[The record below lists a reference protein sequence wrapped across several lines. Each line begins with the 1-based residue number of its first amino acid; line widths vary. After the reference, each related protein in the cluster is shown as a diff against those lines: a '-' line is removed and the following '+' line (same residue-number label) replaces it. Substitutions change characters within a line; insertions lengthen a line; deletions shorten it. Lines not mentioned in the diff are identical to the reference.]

1 VPRFAVD
8 PYWPKPLPNNWE
20 MGELGAV
27 FVDTK
32 DHVWVISRPRTLTPD
47 QIGLSLTPP
56 TSECCIPAPPVIE
69 FDQEGRVVQSW
80 GGPGAGYEWPANEHG
95 IFVDHKGNVWL
106 GGNTANQDSQIL
118 KFTHDGK
125 LLLQIGHAKTS
136 KGSLDTDNLNRPAQ
150 IWVWEPTNE
159 VFVADGYQNRRV
171 IVFDA
176 DTGKFKRMWGA
187 YGNKPDDAVSRDR
200 VSTGPRG
207 SEQFNIVHGVSIS
220 RDGLVYVSDRVNNR
234 IQVFTLD
241 GKFIKE
247 GFIARGTLDS
257 RGTRSPWRSRP
268 TGISGSSSCPTR
280 QRQGPQ
286 PSIDRPSGARL
297 VGTAG
302 AVRGPVALAAQP
314 RARPRRATS
323 IRGVARQPPAEIREP
338 EALTRCLLHGD
349 FMKQSALVLFAC
361 LGRRRPSRQTSG
373 PAFDVAFD
381 QAEPG
386 GSAQGR
392 HHAQRAVHGS
402 RGGRRRSDGDRLRHP
417 DSSATLPNH
426 RRTRVDRLGSLRHPE
441 PVDCRIAAPEQVGL
455 LIRSLSGRAVQA
467 RRAQG
472 RPGTRRSICSRWRE
486 ATASSARR

>member
-1 VPRFAVD
+1 
-8 PYWPKPLPNNWE
+8 

-27 FVDTK
+27 FVDAK

-80 GGPGAGYEWPANEHG
+80 GGPDEKRPGYEWPANEHG

-106 GGNTANQDSQIL
+106 GGNSANQDSQIL

-150 IWVWEPTNE
+150 IWVWAPTNE

-187 YGNKPDDAVSRDR
+187 YGNKPDDAASRDR
-200 VSTGPRG
+200 VSAGPRG

-257 RGTRSPWRSRP
+257 RGT
-268 TGISGSSSCPTR
+268 
-280 QRQGPQ
+280 
-286 PSIDRPSGARL
+286 A
-297 VGTAG
+297 
-302 AVRGPVALAAQP
+302 
-314 RARPRRATS
+314 
-323 IRGVARQPPAEIREP
+323 
-338 EALTRCLLHGD
+338 
-349 FMKQSALVLFAC
+349 FA
-361 LGRRRPSRQTSG
+361 
-373 PAFDVAFD
+373 VAFSPDKD
-381 QAEPG
+381 QRFLVVP
-386 GSAQGR
+386 
-392 HHAQRAVHGS
+392 
-402 RGGRRRSDGDRLRHP
+402 DGANDKVRILDRQSLQVL
-417 DSSATLPNH
+417 DSW
-426 RRTRVDRLGSLRHPE
+426 
-441 PVDCRIAAPEQVGL
+441 
-455 LIRSLSGRAVQA
+455 
-467 RRAQG
+467 G
-472 RPGTRRSICSRWRE
+472 RPGPYAGQWHWLHSLALDSKGNLYTAESRGNRLQKFVNQK
-486 ATASSARR
+486 R

>member
-1 VPRFAVD
+1 
-8 PYWPKPLPNNWE
+8 

-27 FVDTK
+27 FVDAK

-80 GGPGAGYEWPANEHG
+80 GGPDEKRQGYEWPANEHG

-125 LLLQIGHAKTS
+125 FLLQIGRAKTS
-136 KGSLDTDNLNRPAQ
+136 KGSLDTGNLNRPAQ

-187 YGNKPDDAVSRDR
+187 YGNTPDDAVSRDR

-241 GKFIKE
+241 GKFLKE
-247 GFIARGTLDS
+247 GFIARSTLDS
-257 RGTRSPWRSRP
+257 RGTAFAVAFSPDKD
-268 TGISGSSSCPTR
+268 
-280 QRQGPQ
+280 QRFLVVP
-286 PSIDRPSGARL
+286 DGANDK
-297 VGTAG
+297 
-302 AVRGPVALAAQP
+302 VRIL
-314 RARPRRATS
+314 
-323 IRGVARQPPAEIREP
+323 
-338 EALTRCLLHGD
+338 D
-349 FMKQSALVLFAC
+349 
-361 LGRRRPSRQTSG
+361 RQTLQ
-373 PAFDVAFD
+373 V
-381 QAEPG
+381 
-386 GSAQGR
+386 
-392 HHAQRAVHGS
+392 
-402 RGGRRRSDGDRLRHP
+402 L
-417 DSSATLPNH
+417 DSW
-426 RRTRVDRLGSLRHPE
+426 
-441 PVDCRIAAPEQVGL
+441 
-455 LIRSLSGRAVQA
+455 
-467 RRAQG
+467 G
-472 RPGTRRSICSRWRE
+472 RPGPYAGQWHWLHSLALDSKGNLYTAESRGNRLQKFVNQK
-486 ATASSARR
+486 R